1 MCENAIN
8 LSTSTI
14 KHMRGVMWPFLFEF
28 IIPKQ
33 YENSL
38 NVVCKSLGTLAET
51 LRDEDDEIYDLD
63 YDVQVNKQTNKNKN
77 TKTSKHHREWVL
89 WFLSCIKGFCWILL
103 DMFWIFD

>member
-63 YDVQVNKQTNKNKN
+63 YDVQVNKQTNKQKQ
-77 TKTSKHHREWVL
+77 KQKHQDKQTSSRMGLVVL
-89 WFLSCIKGFCWILL
+89 ILHQRFLL
-103 DMFWIFD
+103 DFA